1 MALPTVGSTAAAGS
15 GFIQSTMSPAIAP
28 VKAAGSALGNPLQTL
43 NAPPIVMAGMAA
55 MGTMFGGGGGG
66 DSKGKGSSP
75 SAGGGGAGAAP
86 PPPGASGFS
95 GGPEPTVLLE
105 SILENTFHLEDMR
118 NILEDIRTWIGEL
131 ADKLVGQRQQPKGAV
146 DEDGK
151 KIGGQW
157 MTKRANTEV
166 AKTDPAAK
174 LKAIEERREAER
186 AKGKGK
192 GGGAGGAAP
201 EGDDDAGGMAGI
213 FGIGRFI
220 GSLGKGIGKAIQGFL
235 TGVAMGLAAFGNPM
249 VLAGVAIIAASMPI
263 VALGLTAMMKVFEH
277 FGTSFEPMKKFIEA
291 LEPLFTF
298 VGKIISQVIES
309 LGKAIGHILRPLA
322 DQLQILIPLFD
333 TFMGTLLGFWESLER
348 VMMKLMDSVVEALQI
363 LAPTLEKLADVLMAV
378 LPPLVPVIANVV
390 QAVREAIAGIVEI
403 FHVIKDTILGVID
416 SVYAGI
422 EKVVTAI
429 GTQVTNIFGAIKE
442 LIVEVID
449 STVGGIERLAKLDGD
464 ALFKVGGGIASI
476 AAGLALL
483 GGGKVAGAVGGVVEG
498 IAGFFGAEDPV
509 EQLLKYGEIGPE
521 IEQAGAAIF
530 GIGKGLSLMGE
541 ANLDKLGEQLA
552 QVKGPMEELSKID
565 ISGPQAEIFA
575 AMKESQLQA
584 SEQAAAAAAPQASP
598 TVVNAPSTQINNAH
612 GQTMIS
618 APKDIVRGGTA
629 FEGANAVS

>member
-1 MALPTVGSTAAAGS
+1 MALPTAGSTAAAGS

-28 VKAAGSALGNPLQTL
+28 VKAAGSALGNPLTTL
-43 NAPPIVMAGMAA
+43 GAPPVIMAAAAA
-55 MGTMFGGGGGG
+55 MGTMFGGGGGKG
-66 DSKGKGSSP
+66 GGKGKG
-75 SAGGGGAGAAP
+75 AGGVGGGPATP
-86 PPPGASGFS
+86 PLASGFS

-105 SILENTFHLEDMR
+105 SILENTFHLEEMKDAL
-118 NILEDIRTWIGEL
+118 NDIREWVREL
-131 ADKLVGQRQQPKGAV
+131 TEKLVGQRQQPKGAE
-146 DEDGK
+146 DEKGK
-151 KIGGQW
+151 KIGGQF
-157 MTKRANTEV
+157 MVKRKATET
-166 AKTDPAAK
+166 ADPAEK
-174 LKAIEERREAER
+174 LKAIEARREAAR

-192 GGGAGGAAP
+192 GGAGGGAGA
-201 EGDDDAGGMAGI
+201 EEDADGGGMAGI

-220 GSLGKGIGKAIQGFL
+220 GSVGKGIGKAIQGFL

-298 VGKIISQVIES
+298 VGKIISEVIES

-322 DQLQILIPLFD
+322 EQLQILIPLFD

-403 FHVIKDTILGVID
+403 FHTIERTISTVLDKVKEGVVAIVTVIG
-416 SVYAGI
+416 
-422 EKVVTAI
+422 E
-429 GTQVTNIFGAIKE
+429 QVTNIFGAIKD
-442 LIVEVID
+442 LVVEVID
-449 STVGGIERLAKLDGD
+449 ATVTGIERLAEIDG
-464 ALFKVGGGIASI
+464 ANLWKVGGGIASI

-483 GGGKVAGAVGGVVEG
+483 GGGKVADAAAGVVSG
-498 IAGFFGAEDPV
+498 MLNFLSGQDDPV
-509 EQLLKYGEIGPE
+509 EQLMKYAEIGPE

-541 ANLDKLGEQLA
+541 ANLDRLGEQLA
-552 QVKGPMEELSKID
+552 QIKGPMEELSRID
-565 ISGPQAEIFA
+565 ISGPQAQVFA

-584 SEQAAAAAAPQASP
+584 SEQAAAASAPQGGVTAI
-598 TVVNAPSTQINNAH
+598 NAPQTTEINNVS
-612 GQTMIS
+612 GQTMIAAQVS
-618 APKDIVRGGTA
+618 AIKGDGSL
-629 FEGANAVS
+629 EGQGLQP